1 MSYCRHLWAEEY
13 ENMSLFDGYQGDL
26 EKENLPIVKAKELV
40 NKPFEIVR
48 ITVKYNVQGDYG
60 PRNIAQTV
68 LMDQETDTKVIC
80 FVENKVLFSKLE
92 FLSQKGGY
100 QGVPL
105 TIRSKNAG
113 NGNSYYDIEE
123 I

>member
-1 MSYCRHLWAEEY
+1 
-13 ENMSLFDGYQGDL
+13 MSLFDGYQGNL
-26 EKENLPIVKAKELV
+26 ERENLPIVKVKDFV
-40 NKPFEIVR
+40 NVPFEIVR
-48 ITVKYNVQGDYG
+48 ITIKYNVQGDFG
-60 PRNIAQTV
+60 PRNVAQTV
-68 LMDQETDTKVIC
+68 VVNQETDEKILI
-80 FVENKVLFSKLE
+80 FVENSVLFSKLE

-105 TIRSKNAG
+105 TIRKKNAG